1 MIIAPII
8 HVQQPFQR
16 QFHESAMGLDGLL
29 RIPAQ
34 LYQAMQIGTTPA
46 IVRPSSSSLC
56 ERDPQPKL
64 PCRQDCVRHVVC
76 FCRSQSSQLRAHDES
91 SLDVE
96 ELRQQLDEACG
107 TIANLQDEN
116 DHLMGLIPEL
126 EQRIKSTED
135 QARQL
140 FRGSLLRKTHQTSR

>member
-1 MIIAPII
+1 M
-8 HVQQPFQR
+8 
-16 QFHESAMGLDGLL
+16 
-29 RIPAQ
+29 
-34 LYQAMQIGTTPA
+34 
-46 IVRPSSSSLC
+46 
-56 ERDPQPKL
+56 
-64 PCRQDCVRHVVC
+64 VC
-76 FCRSQSSQLRAHDES
+76 CCRSQSSQLRAHDES

-135 QARQL
+135 QARQS
-140 FRGSLLRKTHQTSR
+140 FCDSLTRKAEQTLCLKP